1 MLAVLAGGAL
11 SLKCLKFPHQ
21 FKLTVISVTTNQTSQ
36 YLIFS
41 Q

>member
-21 FKLTVISVTTNQTSQ
+21 FKLTVIVCDNQSN
-36 YLIFS
+36 LAILDF
-41 Q
+41 